1 MSSPI
6 MTPIRKST
14 VKHRLGGNQAKIL
27 LCPARVIATQPTLI
41 EKPITDK
48 DKVTAVGP
56 YTFTDDTIKGF
67 REVELQTNSV
77 GFNFETVGPEDCQI
91 FKQSFSGTLIG
102 LDDDVLAL
110 AADSISEEFVGILLD
125 PKGRR
130 NILGSKELPF
140 KITFKM
146 AESKKLEDG
155 LLVPIEVHAYNNVPV
170 MRYDGPIPLHPS
182 GAVAPL
188 VVVPP
193 VIQ

>member
-1 MSSPI
+1 

-14 VKHRLGGNQAKIL
+14 VRHRLGGNQARIL
-27 LCPARVIATQPTLI
+27 LCPARIITAMPQLADSPT
-41 EKPITDK
+41 TDK
-48 DKVTAVGP
+48 EKVTAVG
-56 YTFTDDTIKGF
+56 TFTFSEETVKGF

-91 FKQSFSGTLIG
+91 FKQSFTGTLVG

-110 AADSISEEFVGILLD
+110 AADSISEEFVGIILD

-146 AESKKLEDG
+146 TESKKVEDG
-155 LLVPIEVHAYNNVPV
+155 LLVPIEVAAYNQVPV
-170 MRYDGPIPLHPS
+170 MRYDGAIPLHPS
-182 GAVAPL
+182 GSVDSLTPAP
-188 VVVPP
+188 
-193 VIQ
+193 